1 MRLFNDAEV
10 DPSSDCCSQVA
21 TAEEQKKMKEKNS
34 LKNKVQT

>member
-1 MRLFNDAEV
+1 MMQKSTHHQIV
-10 DPSSDCCSQVA
+10 IA